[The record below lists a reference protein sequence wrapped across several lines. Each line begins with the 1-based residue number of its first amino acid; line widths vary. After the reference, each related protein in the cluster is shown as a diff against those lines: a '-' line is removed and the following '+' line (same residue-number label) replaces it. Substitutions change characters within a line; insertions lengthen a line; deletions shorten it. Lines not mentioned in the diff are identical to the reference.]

1 METQTYGIHQSTYDA
16 VFQHPIP
23 RNLQWRDVR
32 SMLLSIADFA
42 ESGGESMKF
51 TRNGKTLIIHPP
63 RRKDFSD
70 VAELMRL
77 RHFLD
82 ESAAPVRPPV
92 AAGVHLLVVID
103 HRLAR
108 VYKTEF
114 HGSVPE
120 RIIPYDAAGAG
131 RHLHHVEH
139 HRDGKRRPEDQDF
152 YAAVATSCKG
162 AEQILLFGSGTGA
175 SSAMDGLVAELK
187 RHHREIADRVIGSVV
202 VDERHLTEDQLLAR
216 ARQFYTNAS
225 VRDANA
231 VTSPSRHPMSGDG
244 PTPGRDA
251 ASAQSNEA

>member
-1 METQTYGIHQSTYDA
+1 METQTYGVHQRTYDA
-16 VFQHPIP
+16 IFQHPIS
-23 RNLQWRDVR
+23 RNLQWRDVQ
-32 SMLLSIADFA
+32 SMLLSISDVTGN
-42 ESGGESMKF
+42 GGEAMKF
-51 TRNGKTLIIHPP
+51 TRNGKSLVIHPP

-82 ESAAPVRPPV
+82 ESAAPMRAAV

-114 HGSVPE
+114 RGSVPE

-139 HRDGKRRPEDQDF
+139 DGDGKRRPEDRDF
-152 YAAVATSCKG
+152 YAAVAMSCSG

-175 SSAMDGLVAELK
+175 SSAMDGLLAELR
-187 RHHREIADRVIGSVV
+187 RHHKEVAGRVIGSVV

-216 ARQFYTNAS
+216 AREFYA
-225 VRDANA
+225 
-231 VTSPSRHPMSGDG
+231 
-244 PTPGRDA
+244 A
-251 ASAQSNEA
+251 ASAKDADTTSIAAPARLNDA